1 MAKKITFEEALAKLE
16 EIAKVLEEGDL
27 SLEESLKKF
36 DEGVKLAA
44 FCNEKLEEAQ
54 QKVDLLLQ
62 KGNALTTVPFS
73 PRTGESDNGEE

>member
-1 MAKKITFEEALAKLE
+1 MAKKISFEEALARLE
-16 EIAKVLEEGDL
+16 DIARELEAGEL

-54 QKVDLLLQ
+54 QRVDLLLK
-62 KGNALTTVPFS
+62 KGGTLAAVPF
-73 PRTGESDNGEE
+73 RTTEEETDGE